1 MKLFNLKQL
10 ILFSLFFVLT
20 SHQVFSQE
28 KTIELT
34 GIIMDETPMTLPYV
48 AIGISNK
55 NIGTSS
61 NEDGEFNL
69 RISDAELKDTLYV
82 SYLGFNTYKTLV
94 SDFIASENKT
104 ITLTENVVSLED
116 IVLLPAKDY
125 VLNAL
130 KNLKLNTLS
139 SIHQTDFL
147 YRRAAT
153 EGGRAKFF
161 VENYIKIKDRGPA
174 YWMGRVEVSEIRK
187 SADYRIWK
195 REQWRHSITSMFEV
209 NPLVPNDSQHR
220 RNLKK
225 FNWKKTGDSSYEG
238 EDVVILTGSNP
249 KKKWEKIILYIGLD
263 SYKVYR
269 IERGSSLYI
278 YKKHK
283 SGRLYLSYY
292 HNEWKFPKDQIPQ
305 KYWGTP
311 AEHVHYRLEAFA
323 YKVETDKKKIDVTE
337 FGIEKDMGSIDLPY
351 HKDFWSGLS
360 TPPETKFYKKI
371 KTELEGLYGVP
382 IQTQFNISN
391 K

>member
-130 KNLKLNTLS
+130 
-139 SIHQTDFL
+139 
-147 YRRAAT
+147 
-153 EGGRAKFF
+153 
-161 VENYIKIKDRGPA
+161 
-174 YWMGRVEVSEIRK
+174 
-187 SADYRIWK
+187 
-195 REQWRHSITSMFEV
+195 
-209 NPLVPNDSQHR
+209 
-220 RNLKK
+220 
-225 FNWKKTGDSSYEG
+225 
-238 EDVVILTGSNP
+238 
-249 KKKWEKIILYIGLD
+249 
-263 SYKVYR
+263 
-269 IERGSSLYI
+269 
-278 YKKHK
+278 
-283 SGRLYLSYY
+283 
-292 HNEWKFPKDQIPQ
+292 
-305 KYWGTP
+305 
-311 AEHVHYRLEAFA
+311 
-323 YKVETDKKKIDVTE
+323 
-337 FGIEKDMGSIDLPY
+337 
-351 HKDFWSGLS
+351 
-360 TPPETKFYKKI
+360 
-371 KTELEGLYGVP
+371 
-382 IQTQFNISN
+382 
-391 K
+391 